1 MTFTLSASCQF
12 LNHLSLENYNFAQSF
27 EVMKRIYFIAAI
39 MVAVAIGLFLSASDD
54 LSAYANFADARQSGD
69 RVKIAGQLAKDKEMV
84 YDPQKDPNHF
94 SFFLRD
100 TKGEEQK
107 VVLLQP
113 KPQDFELSEQIVL
126 TGRMQGD
133 AFVATDVLMKC
144 PSKYKDEE
152 VYLKENQ
159 VN

>member
-1 MTFTLSASCQF
+1 
-12 LNHLSLENYNFAQSF
+12 
-27 EVMKRIYFIAAI
+27 MKRIYVIAAA
-39 MVAVAIGLFLSASDD
+39 MVAIALGLFLSASDD
-54 LSAYANFADARQSGD
+54 LSAYSNFSDAIESGD
-69 RVKIAGQLAKDKEMV
+69 RVKIAGQLAKDKAMT
-84 YDPQKDPNHF
+84 YDPQKDPNYF
-94 SFFLRD
+94 SFYLRD
-100 TKGEEQK
+100 TKGEERK

-113 KPQDFELSEQIVL
+113 KPQDFEQSEQIVL
-126 TGRMQGD
+126 TGRMKDD